1 MNVDK
6 IRGLLTA
13 GLGTSERSATGDGDR
28 TGERHAT
35 GDGHTIG
42 ERGASL
48 TQALARRS
56 RWRVP
61 IGATIVIVLVAL
73 AGAVAVSAF
82 TPQGANTVIG
92 ADGSTSVGSAA
103 GDSAGGADGASAAP
117 TAEGIPIFV
126 HILGAVREPG
136 LYELREGD
144 RAIDAV
150 SAAGGFLAQAD
161 LTQLN
166 LARFVG
172 DGEQI
177 VVAVIG
183 AVPPA
188 SGSGPAASGMVNI
201 NTADATTLETLPR
214 VGPAMSARI
223 IAWRDQHGRFAI
235 IEDLMNVS
243 GIGEKTF
250 DGLKALI
257 SI

>member
-13 GLGTSERSATGDGDR
+13 GLGT
-28 TGERHAT
+28 GEKH
-35 GDGHTIG
+35 
-42 ERGASL
+42 ASL

-73 AGAVAVSAF
+73 AGAVAVTAF

-103 GDSAGGADGASAAP
+103 GDSAADGSAGGADGASAAP
-117 TAEGIPIFV
+117 TSEGIPIFV